1 MHLFVNAD
9 NEIHCQKY
17 ICFSKLSIPVQQLIS
32 GVMILRHGSNV
43 LKTGKLLPQLLNKS
57 IGKKD
62 LKPRDVNTGFLKK
75 NQLARTLCLL
85 VLEEPVSAPSCLIA
99 PRNEEGIKKNQVR
112 YAMASLILP
121 LFWKKLFPVYLQ
133 P

>member
-1 MHLFVNAD
+1 MCTFRHPFFILQVHLFVNAD

-43 LKTGKLLPQLLNKS
+43 LKTGKLLPQLLNKL
-57 IGKKD
+57 IEKKD

-75 NQLARTLCLL
+75 NQLARTLCLVYTGFSL
-85 VLEEPVSAPSCLIA
+85 YWRNQCLPQA
-99 PRNEEGIKKNQVR
+99 
-112 YAMASLILP
+112 A
-121 LFWKKLFPVYLQ
+121 
-133 P
+133 